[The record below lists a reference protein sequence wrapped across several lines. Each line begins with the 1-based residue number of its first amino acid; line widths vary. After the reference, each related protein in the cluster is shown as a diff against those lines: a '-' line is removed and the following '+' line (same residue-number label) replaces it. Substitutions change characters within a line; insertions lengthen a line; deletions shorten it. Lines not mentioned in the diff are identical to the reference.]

1 MWFSKTD
8 FIWFNCAQINLSR
21 LRLGMTL
28 TRRNTGRGW
37 CPSELSELWF
47 IAVWHFLVISSVSLC
62 ASNCCLYIKEFIVI
76 YKSFLVRCL
85 QWKYDDW
92 DTFGICNFIAEK
104 KNPLSTYFTNEVA
117 LWCWENFLPHP
128 FPLDSEETRR
138 TSPCPFDC
146 VKTHFP
152 DMPAC
157 TSSSQDGALFST
169 TNLPT
174 LCWKPV
180 APCPPAGE
188 TSL

>member
-1 MWFSKTD
+1 
-8 FIWFNCAQINLSR
+8 
-21 LRLGMTL
+21 MTL

-62 ASNCCLYIKEFIVI
+62 APNCCCSSITEFIVI
-76 YKSFLVRCL
+76 CKSFSVRCL
-85 QWKYDDW
+85 PWKYEDW

-104 KNPLSTYFTNEVA
+104 KNPLSTYFTNKVA
-117 LWCWENFLPHP
+117 LWCWASFLPQP
-128 FPLDSEETRR
+128 FPLDSDAWETRR

-146 VKTHFP
+146 VQTHFP
-152 DMPAC
+152 DVPAC
-157 TSSSQDGALFST
+157 TSSSQDGVLFST